1 MAASVET
8 IRKAIEPV
16 VNAAGADLEELQIQQ
31 AGRREIVRVVVDR
44 DGGIDLNLVSDIS
57 REISAALDSEPLNSE
72 FAGTFVLEVT
82 SPGVDRPLT
91 LLKHWRRAVDRLV
104 EVDLA
109 DGTTFIGRVTS
120 ANDDVV
126 VFEVTQGKT
135 QEERVIAVADL
146 KRGKVQIEFN
156 RVAAEDLNENTIEDT
171 IEDEEVVTDG
181 H

>member
-8 IRKAIEPV
+8 IRNSIEPV
-16 VNAAGADLEELQIQQ
+16 VQAAGADLEELQIQQ

-57 REISAALDSEPLNSE
+57 REISAILDNDPLNSE

-91 LLKHWRRAVDRLV
+91 LLKHWRRSHDRLV
-104 EVDLA
+104 EVELT
-109 DGTTFIGRVTS
+109 DGSQFTGRILSNT
-120 ANDDVV
+120 DDAI
-126 VFEVTQGKT
+126 VFAVTQGKT
-135 QEERVIAVADL
+135 QEERTVAFADIT
-146 KRGKVQIEFN
+146 RGKVQVEFN
-156 RVAAEDLNENTIEDT
+156 RVTT
-171 IEDEEVVTDG
+171 EDEGEAKDG

>member
-1 MAASVET
+1 VAASVET

-16 VNAAGADLEELQIQQ
+16 VQAAGADLEELQIQQ

-57 REISAALDSEPLNSE
+57 REISSALDSEPLNSE

-91 LLKHWRRAVDRLV
+91 VLKHWRRSIDRLV
-104 EVDLA
+104 DVELK
-109 DGTTFIGRVTS
+109 DGTGFTGRITS
-120 ANDDVV
+120 ITEDAI

-135 QEERVIAVADL
+135 QEVRTVAFADI
-146 KRGKVQIEFN
+146 KRGMVQVEFN
-156 RVAAEDLNENTIEDT
+156 RVT
-171 IEDEEVVTDG
+171 IEDEGEVTDG

>member
-16 VNAAGADLEELQIQQ
+16 VSAAGADLEELQIQQ

-91 LLKHWRRAVDRLV
+91 ELKHWQRAVDRLV

-109 DGTTFIGRVTS
+109 DGSTFIGRITS
-120 ANDDVV
+120 ANDEVV
-126 VFEVTQGKT
+126 VFDVTVGKT
-135 QEERVIAVADL
+135 QEERAVAL
-146 KRGKVQIEFN
+146 AEVKRGKVQIEFN
-156 RVAAEDLNENTIEDT
+156 RVVSDDITDDIT
-171 IEDEEVVTDG
+171 EDEEVVTDG

>member
-16 VNAAGADLEELQIQQ
+16 VSAAGADLEELHIQQ

-91 LLKHWRRAVDRLV
+91 LPKHWRRAVDRLV
-104 EVDLA
+104 EVELT
-109 DGTTFIGRVTS
+109 DGSTFIGRITS
-120 ANDDVV
+120 ANDELVVFDVV
-126 VFEVTQGKT
+126 QGKT
-135 QEERVIAVADL
+135 QEERSIALADV
-146 KRGKVQIEFN
+146 KRGKVQVEFN
-156 RVAAEDLNENTIEDT
+156 RVTTEDT
-171 IEDEEVVTDG
+171 TEDEDVVTDG